1 MMDKPFSIQLRETK
15 NQIIG
20 ILNASELHIDIIRYV
35 LTDILTTVNLQAE
48 QSYAE
53 DLNSYEEDTDVI
65 N

>member
-53 DLNSYEEDTDVI
+53 DLNSYEEDTDGI